1 MFWWSEIPHGDEGSK
16 TLVKRLR
23 YGSPMMWAFVYLLS
37 HNGVKNFRAG
47 FGHGSFLPCFG
58 FKRRHGLLI
67 S

>member
-1 MFWWSEIPHGDEGSK
+1 
-16 TLVKRLR
+16 
-23 YGSPMMWAFVYLLS
+23 MMWAFVYPLF

-47 FGHGSFLPCFG
+47 FGHGSSLVFG